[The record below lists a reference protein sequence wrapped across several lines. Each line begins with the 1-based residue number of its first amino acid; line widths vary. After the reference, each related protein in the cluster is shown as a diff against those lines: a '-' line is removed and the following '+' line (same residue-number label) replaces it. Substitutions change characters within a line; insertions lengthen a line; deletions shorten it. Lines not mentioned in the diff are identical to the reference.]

1 LRISIAAPAFA
12 LLLSACAGEP
22 SAWTFK
28 DGIGS
33 NPSGPPPGRF
43 AQIGGS
49 YIHANAASWW
59 WPAFSVDS
67 FSRLDEIFPAGL
79 VNKPATASSWKRAAK
94 EPDYRYDAPAR
105 FGAGHYDLDGYLA
118 RNPTTGLLIAKGETI
133 LVERYQYART
143 DAHRFT
149 SFSMAKTITA
159 LLVGIAVSE
168 GHIRSIED
176 TAETYAT
183 ALAGTE
189 YGKTPIRHL
198 LTMSSGVQFHEDYDG
213 SDDSA
218 KLSAAAIRRK
228 SAGGAAT
235 VRQFNTR
242 IAQPGERWHYSS
254 GETQVLGIV
263 LTAATKRPIV
273 DYLTEKVWQ
282 PMGAESD
289 ATWLIDAAGQEA
301 TYSFFNAVLRDYA
314 RFGRMLA
321 HGGRVGDRQI
331 VPADWL
337 AQATRPHFSSRQTR
351 DWYGYGFQTWIFP
364 QNDGTYALLGV
375 RGQAIYVDPAQNLVM
390 VHTAVRPSAL
400 DPGVAE
406 TVALWFAVRQQSRN
420 L

>member
-1 LRISIAAPAFA
+1 MRISFAAPAFA
-12 LLLSACAGEP
+12 LLLSACASEP

-33 NPSGPPPGRF
+33 NPSGPLPGLF

-49 YIHANAASWW
+49 YIQANAANWW
-59 WPAFSVDS
+59 QPAYAVDS
-67 FSRLDEIFPAGL
+67 FSRQDQIFPAGL
-79 VNKPATASSWKRAAK
+79 VRRPATASSWKRAAK
-94 EPDYRYDAPAR
+94 EPDYRYDAPAHL
-105 FGAGHYDLDGYLA
+105 GAGRYDLDGYLA

-143 DAHRFT
+143 DTHRFI

-159 LLVGIAVSE
+159 LLIGIAVSE

-176 TAETYAT
+176 TAETYAA

-198 LTMSSGVQFHEDYDG
+198 LTMSSGVQFREDYDG

-218 KLSAAAIRRK
+218 KLSAAAIGRR

-242 IAQPGERWHYSS
+242 IAQPGERWYYASA
-254 GETQVLGIV
+254 ETQVLGIV
-263 LTAATKRPIV
+263 LTAAIKRRIV
-273 DYLTEKVWQ
+273 DYMTEKVWQ
-282 PMGAESD
+282 PIGAESD

-301 TYSFFNAVLRDYA
+301 TYSSFNAVLRDYA
-314 RFGRMLA
+314 RLGRMLA

-337 AQATRPHFSSRQTR
+337 AQATRPHFASRQTR
-351 DWYGYGFQTWIFP
+351 GWYGYGFQTWIFP

-375 RGQAIYVDPAQNLVM
+375 RGQAIYVDPAQKLVM
-390 VHTAVRPSAL
+390 VHTAVRPSAR
-400 DPGVAE
+400 DPGSAE
-406 TVALWFAVRQQSRN
+406 TSALWSAVRQQSRN

>member
-1 LRISIAAPAFA
+1 MKRASA
-12 LLLSACAGEP
+12 LLALASLLGACAGEP

-33 NPSGPPPGRF
+33 NPSGPLPGLF
-43 AQIGGS
+43 AQIGGH
-49 YIHANAASWW
+49 YGRANASNWGQ
-59 WPAFSVDS
+59 PAFSVDS
-67 FSRLDEIFPAGL
+67 FSRLDEIFPARL
-79 VNKPATASSWKRAAK
+79 VKKPATASSWKRAAK
-94 EPDYRYDAPAR
+94 EPDYRYDSPAHLGTGR
-105 FGAGHYDLDGYLA
+105 YDLDGYLA

-143 DAHRFT
+143 DTHRFI

-176 TAETYAT
+176 TAETYAA

-198 LTMSSGVQFHEDYDG
+198 LTMSSGVQFREDYDG
-213 SDDSA
+213 SDDAS
-218 KLSAAAIRRK
+218 KLTAATIGRR

-242 IAQPGERWHYSS
+242 IAQPGERWHYASA
-254 GETQVLGIV
+254 ETQVLGIV
-263 LTAATKRPIV
+263 LTAAIKRPVV
-273 DYLTEKVWQ
+273 DYMTEKVWQ

-301 TYSFFNAVLRDYA
+301 TYFAFNAVLRDYA
-314 RFGRMLA
+314 RLGRMLA

-337 AQATRPHFSSRQTR
+337 AQATRPHFSSRQTGR
-351 DWYGYGFQTWIFP
+351 PFGYGYQTWILP
-364 QNDGTYALLGV
+364 QNDGTFTLQGV

-390 VHTAVRPSAL
+390 VHTAVRPSAR
-400 DPGVAE
+400 DPGGAE
-406 TVALWFAVRQQSRN
+406 TNALWSAVRQQSRN